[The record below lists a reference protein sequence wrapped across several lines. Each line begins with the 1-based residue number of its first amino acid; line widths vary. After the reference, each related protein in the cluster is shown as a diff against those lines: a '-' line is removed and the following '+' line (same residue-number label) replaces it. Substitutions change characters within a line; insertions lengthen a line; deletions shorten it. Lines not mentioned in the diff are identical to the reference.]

1 MNRCKQCGQEVWE
14 SESTC
19 AECEERSAGETFPA
33 LDKVEPKP
41 ASANVSPFEAIFNEA
56 ALEPAKIRIKPAPVD
71 VKPAAFDEPPV
82 PTDDELAAAAFAED
96 DFDPVLDYATRVA
109 QQEAELVASPAPA
122 VSHAAPVLSTAPA
135 AAATAVMEPPIM
147 KSAPAASVPAVK
159 AARSNRK
166 MLLAGLLVVLG
177 GTLTFAMLRPAPD
190 TYVAPTPAPVVAAP
204 PAPTPA
210 APKPAAS
217 APAVAA
223 PAVASPAAPAAVPAA
238 AAGTAVPA
246 PKPATATP
254 AAAAMP
260 APAPAAVAAAAPA
273 AAAPKATAA
282 PAPAPAAA
290 PAAAIKNAPAVAP
303 APAVAAAPV
312 KTAAPAPSPAPA
324 PVASPAPA
332 AAAKPSPAP
341 APAIVA
347 APAVASKWN
356 AGNHDWLA
364 NNKKAVA
371 FEVKS
376 INRVAVW
383 QGVSQPV
390 LVVRCDAG
398 KVQAF
403 VYTASAIQMEP
414 QDENH
419 GVGIRFDDQPESSER
434 WADSSEH
441 DALFAPDGAAFASK
455 IARSSKVRFSYKP
468 HNANRAVA
476 EFPTSGLMQAMEPV
490 AKQCGLK

>member
-1 MNRCKQCGQEVWE
+1 MNRCKQCGQEIWE
-14 SESTC
+14 SETTC
-19 AECEERSAGETFPA
+19 AECEERSTALVLRNDAPAASPSSHAGETFPA

-41 ASANVSPFEAIFNEA
+41 ASANASPFEAIFSEA
-56 ALEPAKIRIKPAPVD
+56 ALEPAKIRIKPAPAD
-71 VKPAAFDEPPV
+71 VKLEAFDEPPA

-122 VSHAAPVLSTAPA
+122 VAHAAPALSAAPA

-147 KSAPAASVPAVK
+147 KSAPAASAPAVK
-159 AARSNRK
+159 AGRSNRK

-190 TYVAPTPAPVVAAP
+190 TYVPPTPAPVVAAP
-204 PAPTPA
+204 PPA

-217 APAVAA
+217 APAVTA
-223 PAVASPAAPAAVPAA
+223 PAVASPAPATAPAA
-238 AAGTAVPA
+238 AAGTAAPA
-246 PKPATATP
+246 PKPAAAT
-254 AAAAMP
+254 
-260 APAPAAVAAAAPA
+260 PAPAAAPTPAVVAAPAPA
-273 AAAPKATAA
+273 AAAPKATSA

-290 PAAAIKNAPAVAP
+290 PAVAPAV
-303 APAVAAAPV
+303 VT
-312 KTAAPAPSPAPA
+312 KSAPAPSPAPA

-332 AAAKPSPAP
+332 AAVKPSPAI
-341 APAIVA
+341 APAVVA

-364 NNKKAVA
+364 SNKKAVA

-441 DALFAPDGAAFASK
+441 DALFAPDGAAFAAR
-455 IARSSKVRFSYKP
+455 IAGSSKLRFSYKP

-476 EFPTSGLMQAMEPV
+476 EFPTSGLVQAMEPV